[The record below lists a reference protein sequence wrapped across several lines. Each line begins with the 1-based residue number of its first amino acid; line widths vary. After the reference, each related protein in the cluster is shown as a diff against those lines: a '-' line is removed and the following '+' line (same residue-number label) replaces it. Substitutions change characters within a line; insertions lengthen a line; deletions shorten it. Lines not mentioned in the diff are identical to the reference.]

1 MSELSA
7 EVRYAMTRQSIPL
20 SVAMLCQDCKMISD
34 ATLVCPTCGSHAL
47 MNLAGVLDRERGEN
61 DGNHDED

>member
-1 MSELSA
+1 
-7 EVRYAMTRQSIPL
+7 MTRQSIPL